1 LVERWNGTS
10 WSIVTSPD
18 ANTIDN
24 FLNGVSCATSTTIC
38 YAVGFSRSPARTLLE
53 RWNGSTWS
61 IVASPNP
68 TGGGV
73 LNSVTCLSGTRCYAV
88 GYGGSPAKT
97 LVERLDPSSPSW
109 SMMTSPN
116 PTGYSYLNGVT
127 CASTTSCDAV
137 GYSAT
142 SPNFLT
148 GSTLVEQWNGTSWSI
163 VTSPNGPP
171 GTTSAALSGVSCPT
185 TTSCY
190 AVGNYRAG
198 PTNYT
203 LTEKYA

>member
-1 LVERWNGTS
+1 LV
-10 WSIVTSPD
+10 
-18 ANTIDN
+18 
-24 FLNGVSCATSTTIC
+24 
-38 YAVGFSRSPARTLLE
+38 E

-68 TGGGV
+68 TNDGV
-73 LNSVTCLSGTRCYAV
+73 LNSVKCLSDTRCDAV

-97 LVERLDPSSPSW
+97 LVEHWNGTSW
-109 SMMTSPN
+109 SIVPSPN

-148 GSTLVEQWNGTSWSI
+148 GSTLVEHWNGTSWSI
-163 VTSPNGPP
+163 VASPNGPP